1 MSSESAVAAKL
12 KRKLKHKRKPKKAGI
27 ATAAPRKHRLHL
39 PPADDAGAGS
49 VDLTSMSP
57 AMVDRLFWRAG
68 FGPTEAVRAQWT
80 GAPVSAAVDSLL
92 GSASTLA
99 GTAGTN
105 AGKALDPTNEDTD
118 LVLSRVDQMV
128 RTTTPFVERLAF
140 FWHRH
145 FANSRASVSPPQLL
159 LQQNDLFHKY
169 SDLATNPAVTFSQ
182 LAHDVTVNPSMLRY
196 LTGESN
202 VKGAPNENY
211 ARELM
216 ELFALGVVDL
226 NGNKNYSQDDVNG
239 LAKAF
244 SGWTINDT
252 NPDAATSSFE
262 RSRWYDGP
270 KAVFG
275 KFSNLDS
282 TTGVDLVL
290 SQPNH
295 ATFLTRK
302 LWLEFITQPPDAGTQ
317 ATLNST
323 YVNGGTA
330 LKPLLKYILTHPALF
345 ASIGEPD
352 MIKPPILFVVSV
364 MRALGVGVTDTTA
377 ADYLDSMGQTPY
389 FPPTVAGWEGGLSWL
404 NTNTALARF
413 GLVAQL
419 LSQQKITDAGPGETP
434 AAAYARAYAAV
445 VEPWLAPATQAAIL
459 DYATRAGSS
468 SSTLRIERQL
478 MLRALMLAGP
488 DAQVM

>member
-1 MSSESAVAAKL
+1 MSSLDSAVAAKL
-12 KRKLKHKRKPKKAGI
+12 KRKLKHKPKPKAGI
-27 ATAAPRKHRLHL
+27 AAAKPRKHRLHL
-39 PPADDAGAGS
+39 PPIDDAASAG

-68 FGPTEAVRAQWT
+68 FGPSEADRAAWT
-80 GAPVSAAVDSLL
+80 GAAVSDAVNSLL

-99 GTAGTN
+99 GSPGTN
-105 AGKALDPTNEDTD
+105 AGKALDPTNQDTD

-128 RTTTPFVERLAF
+128 RTTTPFVERMKF

-145 FANSRASVSPPQLL
+145 FANSRDSVSPPQLL
-159 LQQNDLFHKY
+159 LQQNDLFQKY
-169 SDLATNPAVTFSQ
+169 SDFATSPAATFSQ
-182 LAHDVTVNPSMLRY
+182 LAHDITVNPSMLRY
-196 LTGESN
+196 LTGEDN

-226 NGNKNYSQDDVNG
+226 NGNPNYSQGDVNG

-252 NPDAATSSFE
+252 NPDAVTSQFVKD
-262 RSRWYDGP
+262 RWYDGP
-270 KAVFG
+270 KVVFG
-275 KFSNLDS
+275 GFANLDS
-282 TTGVDLVL
+282 TSGVDLVL
-290 SQPNH
+290 KQPNH

-302 LWLEFITQPPDAGTQ
+302 LWLEFITQPPDNATQ

-323 YVNGGTA
+323 YLNNGTQ

-345 ASIGEPD
+345 ASLGEPD
-352 MIKPPILFVVSV
+352 MIKPPVMYVVSV

-377 ADYLDSMGQTPY
+377 ADFLDSMGQSPY
-389 FPPTVAGWEGGLSWL
+389 FPPNVAGWEGGLAWL

-413 GLVAQL
+413 GFAGQL
-419 LSQQKITDAGPGETP
+419 LSNAKITDVGATETP
-434 AAAYARAYAAV
+434 AAAYSRAYSAV
-445 VEPWLAPATQAAIL
+445 LEPWLAPATQAAIL
-459 DYATRAGSS
+459 NYATRAGSS